1 MARDDFHFI
10 HTLRV
15 RYDEID
21 GQRIVYNGR
30 YLSYMDIAQTEY
42 FRTGVGLHIYDLA
55 DANVF
60 DIATVHLELDYLR
73 SFGLDDLVE
82 IGVRCTAIGTT
93 SLTFAFEMWKQRDP
107 DAYFRATGVFVN
119 FNPAQRA
126 KRPVPANVRDAIAR
140 LEGWER
146 V

>member
-10 HTLRV
+10 HMLRV

-42 FRTGVGLHIYDLA
+42 FRDGIGLHIYDLA

-60 DIATVHLELDYLR
+60 DVATVHVELDYLR
-73 SFGLDDLVE
+73 SFQLDDVVE
-82 IGVRCTAIGTT
+82 IGVRCSAIGTT
-93 SLTFAFEMWKQRDP
+93 SLTFIFEMWKQGEN
-107 DAYFRATGVFVN
+107 DAYFRATGVYIN
-119 FNPAQRA
+119 FDPAQRA
-126 KRPVPANVRDAIAR
+126 KRPVPANVRTAIAR
-140 LEGWER
+140 LEQWER

>member
-1 MARDDFHFI
+1 MAREEFRFV

-30 YLSYMDIAQTEY
+30 YLTYMDLAQTEY
-42 FRTGVGLHIYDLA
+42 FRTGLGHHLFDLA

-60 DIATVHLELDYLR
+60 DVATVHVEMDYYR
-73 SFGLDDLVE
+73 AFALDDIIE

-93 SLTFAFEMWKQRDP
+93 SVTFEYEMWKQGEESAR
-107 DAYFRATGVFVN
+107 FRATGIYVN
-119 FNPAQRA
+119 YDMATQA
-126 KRPVPANVRDAIAR
+126 KRPVPVLVREAIAR
-140 LEGWER
+140 FEGWER

>member
-1 MARDDFHFI
+1 MTRDGYRFV

-21 GQRIVYNGR
+21 GQRIVFNAR
-30 YLSYMDIAQTEY
+30 YLSYIDIAQTEY
-42 FRTGVGLHIYDLA
+42 FRTGLGLHLYDLA

-60 DIATVHLELDYLR
+60 DVATVHLELDYLR
-73 SFGLDDLVE
+73 SFQLDDLVE
-82 IGVRCTAIGTT
+82 IGVRCTTIGTT
-93 SLTFAFEMWKQRDP
+93 SLTFAFEMWKAGEADTF
-107 DAYFRATGVFVN
+107 FRATGVYVN
-119 FNPAQRA
+119 FDPAQKA
-126 KRPVPANVRDAIAR
+126 KRPVPAVVRDAIAR

>member
-1 MARDDFHFI
+1 MARDDFHFVY
-10 HTLRV
+10 TLRV

-30 YLSYMDIAQTEY
+30 YLAYMDIAQTEY
-42 FRTGVGLHIYDLA
+42 FRTGLGLHLYDLA

-60 DIATVHLELDYLR
+60 DVATVHAELGYLR
-73 SFGLDDLVE
+73 SFQLDDVVE

-93 SLTFAFEMWKQRDP
+93 SLTFAFEMWKAGES
-107 DAYFRATGVFVN
+107 DAYFRAIGVFVN
-119 FNPAQRA
+119 FDSMQKT
-126 KRPVPANVRDAIAR
+126 KRPVPAVVRDAIAH
-140 LEGWER
+140 LERWER

>member
-1 MARDDFHFI
+1 MAHEDFHFI

-42 FRTGVGLHIYDLA
+42 FRTGLGLHLYDLA

-60 DIATVHLELDYLR
+60 DVATVHLELDYLR
-73 SFGLDDLVE
+73 PFQLDDLVE

-93 SLTFAFEMWKQRDP
+93 SLTFVFEMWKEGEH
-107 DAYFRATGVFVN
+107 DAYFRATGIYVN
-119 FNPAQRA
+119 FDPAQRA
-126 KRPVPANVRDAIAR
+126 KRPVPVILREAIAR
-140 LEGWER
+140 LERWER

>member
-1 MARDDFHFI
+1 MAHDDFHFV

-21 GQRIVYNGR
+21 GQRVVYNGR

-42 FRTGVGLHIYDLA
+42 FRTGLGLHLYDLA

-60 DIATVHLELDYLR
+60 DVATVHAELDYLR
-73 SFGLDDLVE
+73 SFQLDDVVE

-93 SLTFAFEMWKQRDP
+93 SLTFMFEMWKEGDSNP
-107 DAYFRATGVFVN
+107 YFRATAVFVN
-119 FNPAQRA
+119 FDPVRKA
-126 KRPVPANVRDAIAR
+126 KRPVPAIVREAIAR

>member
-1 MARDDFHFI
+1 MARDDFHFV

-30 YLSYMDIAQTEY
+30 YLTYMDIAQAEY
-42 FRTGVGLHIYDLA
+42 FRTGLGLHLYDLA

-60 DIATVHLELDYLR
+60 DVATVHAELDYLR
-73 SFGLDDLVE
+73 SFQLDDLVE

-93 SLTFAFEMWKQRDP
+93 SLTFAFEMWKAGETDP
-107 DAYFRATGVFVN
+107 YFRATAVFVN
-119 FNPAQRA
+119 FDQVHRA
-126 KRPVPANVRDAIAR
+126 KRPVPTIVREAIAR
-140 LEGWER
+140 LEQWER

>member
-1 MARDDFHFI
+1 MARTDYRFV

-15 RYDEID
+15 RYEEID

-42 FRTGVGLHIYDLA
+42 FRTGLGLHIYDLA
-55 DANVF
+55 DANIF
-60 DIATVHLELDYLR
+60 DVATVHVELDYLR
-73 SFGLDDLVE
+73 SFQLDDMVA
-82 IGVRCTAIGTT
+82 IGVRCTTIGTT
-93 SLTFAFEMWKQRDP
+93 SLTFAFEMWNEGDTET
-107 DAYFRATGVFVN
+107 YFRATAVYVN
-119 FNPAQRA
+119 FDPAQRV

>member
-1 MARDDFHFI
+1 MARDDFHFV

-42 FRTGVGLHIYDLA
+42 FRDGIGLHIYDLA

-60 DIATVHLELDYLR
+60 DVATVHVELDYLR

-93 SLTFAFEMWKQRDP
+93 SLTFTFEMWKQGDP
-107 DAYFRATGVFVN
+107 EPYFRATAVFVN
-119 FNPAQRA
+119 FDPALRA
-126 KRPVPANVRDAIAR
+126 KRPVPANVRSAIAR

-146 V
+146 A

>member
-60 DIATVHLELDYLR
+60 DVATVHLELDYLR

-93 SLTFAFEMWKQRDP
+93 SLTFAFEMWKQGDP
-107 DAYFRATGVFVN
+107 EPYFRATGVFVN
-119 FNPAQRA
+119 FDPAQRA

-146 V
+146 A

>member
-1 MARDDFHFI
+1 MAREDFHFFY
-10 HTLRV
+10 TLRV

-30 YLSYMDIAQTEY
+30 YLTYMDIAQTEY
-42 FRTGVGLHIYDLA
+42 FRDGLHLHLYDLA
-55 DANVF
+55 DANIF
-60 DIATVHLELDYLR
+60 DVATVHAELDYVR
-73 SFGLDDLVE
+73 SFHLDDVVE

-93 SLTFAFEMWKQRDP
+93 SVIFAFEMWKAGDP
-107 DAYFRATGVFVN
+107 DASFRATAVFVN
-119 FNPAQRA
+119 FDAANRT
-126 KRPVPANVRDAIAR
+126 KRPVPAIVREAIAR

>member
-1 MARDDFHFI
+1 MARDDFHFVY
-10 HTLRV
+10 TLRV

-42 FRTGVGLHIYDLA
+42 FRDGIGLHIYDLA
-55 DANVF
+55 DANLF
-60 DIATVHLELDYLR
+60 DVATVHVELDYLR
-73 SFGLDDLVE
+73 SFQLDDLVE

-93 SLTFAFEMWKQRDP
+93 SLTFAFEMWKAGDSE
-107 DAYFRATGVFVN
+107 AYFRATGVYVN
-119 FNPAQRA
+119 FDPVQKA
-126 KRPVPANVRDAIAR
+126 KRPVPSIVREAIAR
-140 LEGWER
+140 LERWER

>member
-1 MARDDFHFI
+1 MARDDFHFM

-42 FRTGVGLHIYDLA
+42 FRTGLGLHLYDLA

-60 DIATVHLELDYLR
+60 DVATVHAELDYLR
-73 SFGLDDLVE
+73 SFQLDDVVE
-82 IGVRCTAIGTT
+82 IGVCCTAIGTT
-93 SLTFAFEMWKQRDP
+93 SLTFAFEMWKQGDP
-107 DAYFRATGVFVN
+107 DAYFRAIGIFVN
-119 FNPAQRA
+119 FDPVRKA
-126 KRPVPANVRDAIAR
+126 KRPVPAVVREAIAR
-140 LEGWER
+140 REGWER
-146 V
+146 M

>member
-1 MARDDFHFI
+1 MARTDYRFV

-15 RYDEID
+15 RYEEID

-42 FRTGVGLHIYDLA
+42 FRTGLGLHIYDLA
-55 DANVF
+55 DANIF
-60 DIATVHLELDYLR
+60 DVATVHVELDYLR
-73 SFGLDDLVE
+73 SFQLDDMVA
-82 IGVRCTAIGTT
+82 IGVRCTTIGGT
-93 SLTFAFEMWKQRDP
+93 SLTFAFEMWKEG
-107 DAYFRATGVFVN
+107 DAETYFRATAVYVN
-119 FNPAQRA
+119 FDPAQRA